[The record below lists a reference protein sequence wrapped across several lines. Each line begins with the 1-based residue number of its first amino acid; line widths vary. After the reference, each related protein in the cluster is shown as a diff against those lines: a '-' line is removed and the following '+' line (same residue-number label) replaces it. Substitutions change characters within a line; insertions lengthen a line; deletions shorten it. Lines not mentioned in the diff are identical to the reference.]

1 MSIENLY
8 VGEDDLAEMESL
20 GMLSKMVMQSPEG
33 TKNVVI
39 LNGLGEYIRENN
51 LRLDALYDRVTILE
65 AKES

>member
-8 VGEDDLAEMESL
+8 VGEDDLAELESL